1 MPEVPNFSEPEP
13 DGRSGDSPRNDRAPG
28 GRPSPIDY
36 DLAIAT
42 ARRLAPTPPQ
52 VSWAEAGEV
61 VAELRRLAV
70 QAEEHVR
77 AVTGL
82 VPPGDILE
90 ATVVDRPGW
99 AAANVEGFQVVL
111 EPLTAKLAQKAPNAL
126 AAGVTARVT
135 GVQIGSVLAW
145 LSNKVLGQYEAFRP
159 EGEAGRLI
167 LVAPNIVETERRLD
181 VDPHDFR
188 MWVTL
193 HEVTHRTQF
202 TAVPWMHEHV
212 RAELTALL
220 EAASL
225 DDPAQLVERLKAV
238 VGGLPRGGSLVELL
252 QTPEQKVVLDRV
264 TAFMSLL
271 EGHAEHVMDGVG
283 PAVVPTVAHIRA
295 KFDQR
300 RKEHGGL
307 LDKILRRALGL
318 DLKALQY
325 AEGKVFVDTVVREV
339 GMERFNRVW
348 ESPATLPT
356 RTEIREPL
364 AWVRRIHGGSAITA

>member
-1 MPEVPNFSEPEP
+1 MPGPEK
-13 DGRSGDSPRNDRAPG
+13 RSAV
-28 GRPSPIDY
+28 DY
-36 DLAIAT
+36 DLAVAT
-42 ARRLAPTPPQ
+42 ARRLAPAPPQ
-52 VSWAEAGEV
+52 VSWAEAGEI
-61 VAELRRLAV
+61 VAELRSLAV

-111 EPLTAKLAQKAPNAL
+111 EPLTDKLAAKAPNAL
-126 AAGVTARVT
+126 AAGVTAKVA
-135 GVQIGSVLAW
+135 GVQMGSLLAW
-145 LSNKVLGQYEAFRP
+145 LSSKVLGQYEAFRP
-159 EGEAGRLI
+159 EGESGRLI
-167 LVAPNIVETERRLD
+167 LVAPNIVETERRLG

-188 MWVTL
+188 LWVAL

-202 TAVPWMHEHV
+202 TAVPWMHDHV
-212 RAELTALL
+212 RSEISTLL

-225 DDPAQLVERLKAV
+225 DDPAQLIERLKAV
-238 VGGLPRGGSLVELL
+238 ATGLPRGGSMIELL

-283 PAVVPTVAHIRA
+283 PAVVPTVKHIRT
-295 KFDQR
+295 KFDER

-307 LDKILRRALGL
+307 IDKILRRALGL

-325 AEGKVFVDTVVREV
+325 AEGKVFVDTCVREV
-339 GMERFNRVW
+339 GMTGFNRVW

-356 RTEIREPL
+356 REEIRVPL
-364 AWVRRIHGGSAITA
+364 DWVSRIHGPRAIPA

>member
-1 MPEVPNFSEPEP
+1 MPGPEK
-13 DGRSGDSPRNDRAPG
+13 RSAV
-28 GRPSPIDY
+28 DY
-36 DLAIAT
+36 ELAVAT
-42 ARRLAPTPPQ
+42 ARRLAPAPPQ
-52 VSWAEAGEV
+52 VSWAEAGEIV
-61 VAELRRLAV
+61 DELRSLAV

-111 EPLTAKLAQKAPNAL
+111 EPLTDKLAAKAPNAL
-126 AAGVTARVT
+126 AAGVTAKVA
-135 GVQIGSVLAW
+135 GVQMGSLLAW
-145 LSNKVLGQYEAFRP
+145 LSSKVLGQYEAFRP
-159 EGEAGRLI
+159 EGESGRLI
-167 LVAPNIVETERRLD
+167 LVAPNIVETERRLG

-188 MWVTL
+188 LWVAL

-202 TAVPWMHEHV
+202 TAVPWMHDHV
-212 RAELTALL
+212 RSEISTLL

-225 DDPAQLVERLKAV
+225 DDPAQLIERLKAV
-238 VGGLPRGGSLVELL
+238 ATGLPRGGSMIELL

-283 PAVVPTVAHIRA
+283 PAVVPTVKHIRT
-295 KFDQR
+295 KFDER

-307 LDKILRRALGL
+307 IDKILRRALGL

-325 AEGKVFVDTVVREV
+325 AEGKVFVDTCVREV
-339 GMERFNRVW
+339 GMTGFNRVW

-356 RTEIREPL
+356 REEIRAPL
-364 AWVRRIHGGSAITA
+364 DWVRRIHGPKAIPA

>member
-1 MPEVPNFSEPEP
+1 
-13 DGRSGDSPRNDRAPG
+13 
-28 GRPSPIDY
+28 
-36 DLAIAT
+36 
-42 ARRLAPTPPQ
+42 
-52 VSWAEAGEV
+52 
-61 VAELRRLAV
+61 
-70 QAEEHVR
+70 
-77 AVTGL
+77 VTGL

-111 EPLTAKLAQKAPNAL
+111 EPLTDKLAAKAPNAL
-126 AAGVTARVT
+126 AAGVTAKVA
-135 GVQIGSVLAW
+135 GVQMGSLLAW
-145 LSNKVLGQYEAFRP
+145 LSSKVLGQYEAFRP
-159 EGEAGRLI
+159 EGESGRLI
-167 LVAPNIVETERRLD
+167 LVAPNIVETERRLG

-188 MWVTL
+188 LWVAL

-202 TAVPWMHEHV
+202 TAVPWMHDHV
-212 RAELTALL
+212 RSEISTLL

-225 DDPAQLVERLKAV
+225 DDPAQLIERLKAV
-238 VGGLPRGGSLVELL
+238 ATGLPRGGSMIELL

-283 PAVVPTVAHIRA
+283 PAVVPTVKHIRT
-295 KFDQR
+295 KFDER

-307 LDKILRRALGL
+307 IDKILRRALGL

-325 AEGKVFVDTVVREV
+325 AEGKVFVDTCVREV
-339 GMERFNRVW
+339 GMTGFNRVW

-356 RTEIREPL
+356 REEIRVPL
-364 AWVRRIHGGSAITA
+364 DWVRRIHGPRAIPA

>member
-1 MPEVPNFSEPEP
+1 MARVPDFDKPEP
-13 DGRSGDSPRNDRAPG
+13 DGKPG
-28 GRPSPIDY
+28 PIDY
-36 DLAIAT
+36 DLAVAT
-42 ARRLAPTPPQ
+42 ARRLAPAPPL
-52 VSWAEAGEV
+52 VSWEEAGQV
-61 VAELRRLAV
+61 VTELRGLAV

-90 ATVVDRPGW
+90 ATVLDRPGW

-111 EPLTAKLAQKAPNAL
+111 GPLTDKLARKAPNAV
-126 AAGVTARVT
+126 AAAMTAKVT
-135 GVQIGSVLAW
+135 GVQLGSVLAW

-159 EGEAGRLI
+159 AGESGRLI
-167 LVAPNIVETERRLD
+167 LVAPNIVETERRLG

-188 MWVTL
+188 LWVTL

-202 TAVPWMHEHV
+202 TAVPWMHDHV
-212 RAELTALL
+212 RAEITTLL
-220 EAASL
+220 VAASL
-225 DDPAQLVERLKAV
+225 DDPAALVERLKAV
-238 VGGLPRGGSLVELL
+238 ATGLPRGGSLVELL

-283 PAVVPTVAHIRA
+283 PSVVPSVVHIRA
-295 KFDQR
+295 RFDQR

-325 AEGKVFVDTVVREV
+325 AEGKVFVDTCVREV

-348 ESPATLPT
+348 ESPATLPS

-364 AWVRRIHGGSAITA
+364 AWVRRVHGPSAA